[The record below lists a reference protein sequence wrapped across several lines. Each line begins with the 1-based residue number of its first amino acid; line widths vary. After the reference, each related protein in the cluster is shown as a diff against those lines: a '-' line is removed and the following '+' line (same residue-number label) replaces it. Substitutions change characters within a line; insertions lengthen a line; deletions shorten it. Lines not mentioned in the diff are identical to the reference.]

1 MSVLLRIFLAVLVLL
16 PPGTFRKLDA
26 LTRAKDK
33 DRIVPVASRPHGVR
47 AKNLSDSPRKLIP
60 VQQRGFPEPV
70 RKWTDT
76 TFLATAGPLPLAGS
90 FVDSLPSCMISLELG
105 DWRRYQGQSLEPIP
119 AMNAHCG
126 ARGLL
131 LALGE
136 LLV

>member
-26 LTRAKDK
+26 LTRAKEG
-33 DRIVPVASRPHGVR
+33 VAPVASRPYGVR
-47 AKNLSDSPRKLIP
+47 ARNLSDSPRKSTP
-60 VQQRGFPEPV
+60 VQHRGLPEPV

-76 TFLATAGPLPLAGS
+76 TFLATSGTLPVAGS
-90 FVDSLPSCMISLELG
+90 FTDALPSCMISLELG